1 MPTQLYTVALMTSLN
16 QALMPLNVVLVKYVM
31 PSPVFLSPLFFF
43 PLFSGDIYIHYF
55 KKTGAIIYSVAK

>member
-16 QALMPLNVVLVKYVM
+16 QALVPLNVVLVKYVM
-31 PSPVFLSPLFFF
+31 LSPVFLNPLFF
-43 PLFSGDIYIHYF
+43 PLFSGDIYIRYF